1 MNELLICGSNHNE
14 EFILNLILKNL
25 DQSNHKAVR
34 AAAARCLASL
44 RLKLLL
50 VAHENE
56 ESEARHVEE
65 MFRELSSIYNR
76 ATTKRTRS
84 VVAGAYAEILNR
96 MGSSWITQFHPQIL
110 SSVLNDLQLAV
121 PMNERHQALMT
132 RRHVQ
137 ILLRKIGAALD
148 QENQLLA
155 VGRILA
161 HIRTAPSR
169 HILVTCLGEISALVT
184 SLQSA
189 TPADLEFEPIY
200 FLMSHPIHSVQI
212 AAASTL
218 KTIAL
223 NLPSLLA
230 NLVSN
235 VFTRLKDEL
244 AGFADAEQ
252 TAKNLDCIG
261 YAFSLAALTTA
272 GVSRP
277 LYISLDKTA
286 NQILNL
292 ANDTLKASAKSTI
305 NTSGIQVQVAWT
317 LIGSLQSLGPTF
329 VRSHLSQ
336 LLLLWKNA
344 LPKPLTKD
352 VKTGLPLL
360 FLLHVRDTALSSVY
374 AFLKNCRQLCT
385 ADVVKRV
392 STMIS
397 NSLAFLT
404 ATPIPALVDEKLFN
418 LSAVELESRVRR
430 RILACLLELEQIDG
444 GEMEESGVT
453 ALAGF
458 ADPRTNMTVSLGYVN
473 IWEMSNNFAFGLA
486 PHCKPAHEIDDLLE
500 VPIFDA
506 VEHDYIHLFI
516 DNEPE
521 ESPPADNRVVELGI
535 QLFAN
540 LFHKQGPQVQESLVA
555 QMASLCATTQNQ
567 RNSGRKTAVQIN
579 CVLAIRNALSK
590 EDIAAVPQ
598 KVMTALNELLQEGLA
613 DNDMFLRDISA
624 EALGLLSTMG
634 GSAMTSTQVNELVD
648 KIVKDRDPYVRGGC
662 TTALGYIHKSLGGI
676 AAVYHLKSILNV
688 LVSLASDPHPVVH
701 YHAIEALRMT
711 IESSGLSFIAHTNST
726 LGLIL
731 KLYVSDVLDPETG
744 NSASSNLAIDLPNY
758 HALAQCADGLVNI
771 IGPDLEDNTH
781 ARELLIKLVGEL
793 LLEKD
798 QQLVADGL
806 ICTQHLALFAPK
818 KLDLTSY
825 IISLHYHLRLSH
837 ELTQQATVD
846 GLYQLMRVDANEVIR
861 QSSITSR
868 YDTALWLLLNSRPD
882 WQTVK
887 DIIHAWLSQTKHEFV
902 YWIELFQQIMIRQ
915 RLSESDKDSAPRPK
929 LVEQS
934 IEDEGSSLGNATTN
948 EPKDEMLRWQ
958 TRLFA
963 LQCLHE
969 LILSLPAEALTGRVG
984 DLVRMAFSASTSK
997 VTVLQVEGLRFLRSI
1012 ISHFKDARD
1021 PDFPEAALLEQ
1032 HQAQL
1037 GSALTPA
1044 FSVDSSPDVAALAVH
1059 VCAEFIASGIIE
1071 DVDRMGR
1078 ILRLLNTALD
1088 SCRDSEA
1095 ESSFEAFKSYA
1106 DNAKSMIKIA
1116 ILSAWAELQVSS
1128 VHQEYLI
1135 EVVAPYVKDLT
1146 PMWLDSLK
1154 DYAQIK
1160 FEPVTS
1166 GNSMEVQYSTLSRET
1181 IVNFYSRAWLN
1192 FVHAIA
1198 TLIDQDKDFVFNAL
1212 DNRPASNGGGDIDYR
1227 GEPAAFFMVLFGICF
1242 EALAHASMESPGDR
1256 NYNIEVLTALQ
1267 SILKPAVCGKIVYT
1281 EPIFTEIVDLFGRL
1295 LLTEGIATQIVI
1307 VDIAA
1312 SLALSHPNGPA
1323 ALESG
1328 DSPESERL
1336 QEYVDQ
1342 LFDLAR
1348 LTILPLTIVFSWDRT
1363 ENGKEVSRVDVSLPK
1378 LARSC
1383 LTHFVTLSERFPPVI
1398 KLDFYNS
1405 LFHVFG
1411 NVFCSANTQETV
1423 VPAVLPPFKDF
1434 IQNVANSLQNNL
1446 LDDVGMIFGPARHVL
1461 RKLITIETTSSLHLN
1476 NNILA
1481 STILV
1486 QNLGYLLSPKDK
1498 LVPLFS
1504 AFILSHLSN
1513 QDVQKSAT
1521 WSLKTLLA
1529 TKQIQL
1535 STTRRQLTMALADA
1549 VLNKSQGTSGS
1560 SLSLLFDFC
1569 QNQSDTLS
1577 SLSFL
1582 VPLLLHYDNTT
1593 QDPITTRRFV
1603 SSKLLHFIQL
1613 DAAGFK
1619 KFVDGMSQSETG
1631 VDKKTALESI
1641 VRQGMETGKKEQSGS
1656 EVPAISLRMAFGEE
1670 F

>member
-1 MNELLICGSNHNE
+1 M
-14 EFILNLILKNL
+14 KNFE
-25 DQSNHKAVR
+25 QSNHKCVR

-44 RLKLLL
+44 RLKILLI
-50 VAHENE
+50 AHVNE
-56 ESEARHVEE
+56 ESEAQHVHQ
-65 MFRELSSIYNR
+65 MFESLSGIYNKTLSR
-76 ATTKRTRS
+76 RVRS
-84 VVAGAYAEILNR
+84 VIAGTYLEILDR
-96 MGSSWITQFHPQIL
+96 MGSAWITSFHQQIL
-110 SSVLNDLQLAV
+110 NSVINDLQLAV
-121 PMNERHQALMT
+121 PSNERHRALMT

-137 ILLRKIGAALD
+137 ILLRKIGDALD

-155 VGRILA
+155 INRILA
-161 HIRTAPSR
+161 HIRTSPSR

-184 SLQSA
+184 SLGSA
-189 TPADLEFEPIY
+189 TPIDLEVEPIY
-200 FLMSHPIHSVQI
+200 FLMSHPVHAVQI
-212 AAASTL
+212 AAATTI

-223 NLPSLLA
+223 DAPSLLS
-230 NLVSN
+230 NLVTN
-235 VFTRLKDEL
+235 VLARLKDEL
-244 AGFADAEQ
+244 ATFADAEQ
-252 TAKNLDCIG
+252 TAKNLDCTG
-261 YAFSLAALTTA
+261 YAFSLAALTSA

-305 NTSGIQVQVAWT
+305 ATAGIQVQVAWT
-317 LIGSLQSLGPTF
+317 LVGALQSLGPTF

-352 VKTGLPLL
+352 VKSGLPLL
-360 FLLHVRDTALSSVY
+360 FLLHVRDTALSSVF

-385 ADVVKRV
+385 TDVVKRI

-397 NSLAFLT
+397 NSLAFLAGT
-404 ATPIPALVDEKLFN
+404 ILPAINPLEEKLFN
-418 LSAVELESRVRR
+418 LSAAELESRVRR
-430 RILACLLELEQIDG
+430 RILACLLELEQVGG
-444 GEMEESGVT
+444 GETEESGIT
-453 ALAGF
+453 ALAAF
-458 ADPRTNMTVSLGYVN
+458 ADPKTNMSLPLGYTN
-473 IWEMSNNFAFGLA
+473 IWDMTNNYAFGLA
-486 PHCKPAHEIDDLLE
+486 PHCRPDSEIDDLLV
-500 VPIFDA
+500 VPIVDA
-506 VEHDYIHLFI
+506 IEEDYIHLFI
-516 DNEPE
+516 DKEPV
-521 ESPPADNRVVELGI
+521 ESAPAENRVVELGI

-540 LFHKQGPQVQESLVA
+540 IFHKQGSQVQESLVA
-555 QMASLCATTQNQ
+555 QMASLCAPAQSP
-567 RNSGRKTAVQIN
+567 RNAGRRTAVQIN
-579 CVLAIRNALSK
+579 CVLAIKKALNV
-590 EDIAAVPQ
+590 DGLAVVPP
-598 KVMTALNELLQEGLA
+598 KVMIALNELLQEGLSDSDA
-613 DNDMFLRDISA
+613 YLREISA
-624 EALGLLSTMG
+624 EALGTLSTMG

-648 KIVKDRDPYVRGGC
+648 RIVKDRDPYVRGGC

-701 YHAIEALRMT
+701 YHAVEALRLT
-711 IESSGLSFIAHTNST
+711 IESSGLSFTAHTNST

-731 KLYVSDVLDPETG
+731 KLYVSDVLDPEAGT
-744 NSASSNLAIDLPNY
+744 SASSNLAVDFPSY
-758 HALAQCADGLVNI
+758 HVLAQCADGLINI
-771 IGPDLEDNTH
+771 IGPDLEDNSN
-781 ARELLIKLVGEL
+781 AREILLKLVGEL
-793 LLEKD
+793 LVEKD
-798 QQLVADGL
+798 RQLVADGL
-806 ICTQHLALFAPK
+806 ICTQHLALFAAK

-825 IISLHYHLRLSH
+825 IISLHHHLRLSH

-846 GLYQLMRVDANEVIR
+846 GLYQLMRVDASEVIR

-915 RLSESDKDSAPRPK
+915 RLSETNKDSTAKPK

-934 IEDEGSSLGNATTN
+934 VEDEGSSLGNAAATN

-969 LILSLPAEALTGRVG
+969 LVLSLPADALGSRVG
-984 DLVRMAFSASTSK
+984 ELVRMAFSASTSK
-997 VTVLQVEGLRFLRSI
+997 VTILQVEGLKFLRSI
-1012 ISHFKDARD
+1012 IAHFKELRD

-1044 FSVDSSPDVAALAVH
+1044 FAADSSPDVAALAVH
-1059 VCAEFIASGIIE
+1059 VCAEFVASGIVE
-1071 DVDRMGR
+1071 DVERMGR
-1078 ILRLLNTALD
+1078 IFRLLSTALE

-1095 ESSFEAFKSYA
+1095 ESSFQAFKSYA
-1106 DNAKSMIKIA
+1106 ENAKSVIRIS

-1128 VHQEYLI
+1128 VQQEYLS
-1135 EVVAPYVKDLT
+1135 EVVSPYVQELT

-1160 FEPVTS
+1160 FEPATS
-1166 GNSMEVQYSTLSRET
+1166 GNSIEIQYSTLSRAT

-1198 TLIDQDKDFVFNAL
+1198 TLIDQDREFVFSAL
-1212 DNRPASNGGGDIDYR
+1212 DNRTISNGGGDIDYR

-1242 EALAHASMESPGDR
+1242 EALAHASMESSENENR
-1256 NYNIEVLTALQ
+1256 NIEVLTALQ
-1267 SILKPAVCGKIVYT
+1267 SILRPAICGTIVYT
-1281 EPIFTEIVDLFGRL
+1281 EPIFTEIIDLFGRL
-1295 LLTEGIATQIVI
+1295 LLTEGIATQVVI

-1312 SLALSHPNGPA
+1312 SLALNHSLGPA
-1323 ALESG
+1323 ALASLEIP
-1328 DSPESERL
+1328 DSERL

-1363 ENGKEVSRVDVSLPK
+1363 ENGQEISRVDVSLPK

-1383 LTHFVTLSERFPPVI
+1383 LTHFVTLSEKFPPVI

-1423 VPAVLPPFKDF
+1423 VPAILPAFKDF
-1434 IQNVANSLQNNL
+1434 TVNVGNSLKNNL

-1461 RKLITIETTSSLHLN
+1461 YRLISNEWSTAIHIN

-1481 STILV
+1481 STILI
-1486 QNLGYLLSPKDK
+1486 QNLGYLLAPKDK
-1498 LVPLFS
+1498 LVVLFS
-1504 AFILSHLSN
+1504 SFILRHLAN
-1513 QDVQKSAT
+1513 QDFQKSAT
-1521 WSLKTLLA
+1521 WSLKTLLL
-1529 TKQIQL
+1529 TKDL
-1535 STTRRQLTMALADA
+1535 SISAVKRQLTIALSEA
-1549 VLNKSQGTSGS
+1549 VLKSQGSSGTC
-1560 SLSLLFDFC
+1560 LSLLFELC
-1569 QNQSDTLS
+1569 QAQSNTLS

-1582 VPLLLHYDNTT
+1582 LPLLLHYDATT
-1593 QDPITTRRFV
+1593 QDPQSIRKSIFA
-1603 SSKLLHFIQL
+1603 KLMHFISL
-1613 DAAGFK
+1613 NPAEFK
-1619 KFVDGMSQSETG
+1619 RIVDTLEGEKE
-1631 VDKKTALESI
+1631 KKALEGL
-1641 VRQGMETGKKEQSGS
+1641 VRQGMETNKKGQVGG